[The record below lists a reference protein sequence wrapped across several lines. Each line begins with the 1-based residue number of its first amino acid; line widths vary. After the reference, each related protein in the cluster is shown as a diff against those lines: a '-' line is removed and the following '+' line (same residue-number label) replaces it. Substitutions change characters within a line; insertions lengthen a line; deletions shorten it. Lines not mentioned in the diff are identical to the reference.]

1 MDEPAFESRPKRAA
15 PAAVFLSVL
24 PILAVLVL
32 GLTVSAAA
40 QDAGGGDRGTAR
52 DAPGPARP
60 ADGETGPPTP
70 PPRNPE
76 PRGAQDDEAGPPPTR
91 FTEDVVVVGSRA
103 RPRSVT
109 ESTTPI
115 DAIPYQD
122 VVSQG
127 NTDVAD
133 RLRAVVPSYNVNPQP
148 VGDAAR
154 LIRPANLRGLAPD
167 HTLVLPIV

>member
-1 MDEPAFESRPKRAA
+1 M
-15 PAAVFLSVL
+15 
-24 PILAVLVL
+24 
-32 GLTVSAAA
+32 
-40 QDAGGGDRGTAR
+40 
-52 DAPGPARP
+52 
-60 ADGETGPPTP
+60 
-70 PPRNPE
+70 
-76 PRGAQDDEAGPPPTR
+76 
-91 FTEDVVVVGSRA
+91 VGSRA

-154 LIRPANLRGLAPD
+154 LTGSRTSA
-167 HTLVLPIV
+167 